1 MSTLVAHTVEAKD
14 PALTTPEE
22 PATSPGHD
30 EELNIQDLSI
40 SAREGSDTKS
50 GSSVSLAWGART
62 DVGLLREHNEDSFLV
77 KPPLFAVC
85 DGMGGHAAGEVASS
99 IAVETISAHMPEHA
113 DDVLLGTAVE
123 TANAA
128 VIEGAVQGV
137 GKPGMGCTASCALV
151 EKGKM
156 AIAHVGDSRI
166 YLLHQGRL
174 VRLTHDHS
182 YVEELVDAGEITAD
196 EARLHPSRS
205 VITRALGSDPDMYA
219 DHFTLDVVADD
230 RIIVCSDGL
239 SSMVEDSKIEAIS
252 CSTATPQAAADK
264 LTSAALA
271 AGGHDNVT
279 VVVIDILDDGTMEK
293 HAHARKRRLIGAAI
307 VAAAFVTILLAAIAL
322 VIANSWYLS
331 DNNGTVG
338 IYQGVTGDV
347 FGIPLS
353 HLTETSSVQVSDLPS
368 STQDSLRRGLA
379 LGSEEDA
386 RNTLE
391 SYRDQINRDKIDSS
405 VIWSRTQL
413 GTEISPDNPAT
424 PDGSQ
429 KGSGD

>member
-293 HAHARKRRLIGAAI
+293 HAHARKRRLIGIAIAA
-307 VAAAFVTILLAAIAL
+307 VAFVTILLASIAL

>member
-166 YLLHQGRL
+166 YLLHQGML

-205 VITRALGSDPDMYA
+205 VIT
-219 DHFTLDVVADD
+219 
-230 RIIVCSDGL
+230 C
-239 SSMVEDSKIEAIS
+239 
-252 CSTATPQAAADK
+252 AA
-264 LTSAALA
+264 
-271 AGGHDNVT
+271 
-279 VVVIDILDDGTMEK
+279 VID
-293 HAHARKRRLIGAAI
+293 RK
-307 VAAAFVTILLAAIAL
+307 
-322 VIANSWYLS
+322 
-331 DNNGTVG
+331 
-338 IYQGVTGDV
+338 
-347 FGIPLS
+347 
-353 HLTETSSVQVSDLPS
+353 SVV
-368 STQDSLRRGLA
+368 
-379 LGSEEDA
+379 
-386 RNTLE
+386 
-391 SYRDQINRDKIDSS
+391 
-405 VIWSRTQL
+405 
-413 GTEISPDNPAT
+413 
-424 PDGSQ
+424 
-429 KGSGD
+429 

>member
-1 MSTLVAHTVEAKD
+1 MSMLSAHTVEAKD

-22 PATSPGHD
+22 LATSPGHD
-30 EELNIQDLSI
+30 EELNIQDLSVP
-40 SAREGSDTKS
+40 AREGSDTKS

-128 VIEGAVQGV
+128 VIEGAVQGA

-293 HAHARKRRLIGAAI
+293 HAHARKRRLIGIAIAA
-307 VAAAFVTILLAAIAL
+307 VAFVTILLASIAL

-353 HLTETSSVQVSDLPS
+353 RLAETSSVQVSDLPS
-368 STQDSLRRGLA
+368 SIQDNLKRGLA
-379 LGSEEDA
+379 LGSEEEA

-391 SYRDQINRDKIDSS
+391 SYRDQINADKSDRS
-405 VIWSRTQL
+405 VTVSRTLL

-424 PDGSQ
+424 HDDSR

>member
-1 MSTLVAHTVEAKD
+1 MSMLSAHTVETKD

-30 EELNIQDLSI
+30 EELNIQDLSVP
-40 SAREGSDTKS
+40 AREGSDTKS

-128 VIEGAVQGV
+128 VIEGAVQGA
-137 GKPGMGCTASCALV
+137 GKPGMGCTASCALI

-205 VITRALGSDPDMYA
+205 VITRALGGHSGSDVGA
-219 DHFTLDVVADD
+219 DVFLVPLSMGD
-230 RIIVCSDGL
+230 RFVLCSDGL
-239 SSMVEDSKIEAIS
+239 SSVVSNERISEVARYMEDPQE
-252 CSTATPQAAADK
+252 TAQTLVQK
-264 LTSAALA
+264 ALG
-271 AGGHDNVT
+271 AGGSDNVT
-279 VVVIDILDDGTMEK
+279 VVVVDIVDCGP
-293 HAHARKRRLIGAAI
+293 
-307 VAAAFVTILLAAIAL
+307 
-322 VIANSWYLS
+322 
-331 DNNGTVG
+331 
-338 IYQGVTGDV
+338 Q
-347 FGIPLS
+347 
-353 HLTETSSVQVSDLPS
+353 LPS
-368 STQDSLRRGLA
+368 GNIEEETVTAARRIVGDDTVPRRG
-379 LGSEEDA
+379 
-386 RNTLE
+386 
-391 SYRDQINRDKIDSS
+391 
-405 VIWSRTQL
+405 
-413 GTEISPDNPAT
+413 
-424 PDGSQ
+424 
-429 KGSGD
+429 

>member
-1 MSTLVAHTVEAKD
+1 MLFRS
-14 PALTTPEE
+14 
-22 PATSPGHD
+22 
-30 EELNIQDLSI
+30 
-40 SAREGSDTKS
+40 
-50 GSSVSLAWGART
+50 
-62 DVGLLREHNEDSFLV
+62 
-77 KPPLFAVC
+77 PPLFAVC

-128 VIEGAVQGV
+128 VIEGAVQGA
-137 GKPGMGCTASCALV
+137 GKPGMGCTASCALI

-293 HAHARKRRLIGAAI
+293 HAHARKRRLIGIAIAA
-307 VAAAFVTILLAAIAL
+307 VAFVTILLASIAL

-353 HLTETSSVQVSDLPS
+353 DRKSTRLNSSH
-368 STQDSLRRGLA
+368 
-379 LGSEEDA
+379 GS
-386 RNTLE
+386 
-391 SYRDQINRDKIDSS
+391 
-405 VIWSRTQL
+405 
-413 GTEISPDNPAT
+413 
-424 PDGSQ
+424 
-429 KGSGD
+429 

>member
-166 YLLHQGRL
+166 YLLHQGML

>member
-1 MSTLVAHTVEAKD
+1 MSTLVAHAVEAKD
-14 PALTTPEE
+14 PALTTPQE

-166 YLLHQGRL
+166 YLLHQGML

>member
-166 YLLHQGRL
+166 YLLHQGML

-413 GTEISPDNPAT
+413 GTEISPDKPAT

>member
-1 MSTLVAHTVEAKD
+1 MSTLVAHAVEAKD

-40 SAREGSDTKS
+40 PTREGSDTKS

-166 YLLHQGRL
+166 YLLHQGML

-293 HAHARKRRLIGAAI
+293 HAHARKRRLIGVAI
-307 VAAAFVTILLAAIAL
+307 VAVAFVTILLASIAL

-338 IYQGVTGDV
+338 IYQGVTGDI

-353 HLTETSSVQVSDLPS
+353 HLTENSSVQVSDLPS
-368 STQDSLRRGLA
+368 STQESLRRGLV

-391 SYRDQINRDKIDSS
+391 DYRDQIDKDKSDRS
-405 VIWSRTQL
+405 VTLSRTKL

>member
-1 MSTLVAHTVEAKD
+1 MSTLVAHAVEAKD

-166 YLLHQGRL
+166 YLLHQGML

>member
-166 YLLHQGRL
+166 YLLHQGML

-338 IYQGVTGDV
+338 IYQGVTGDI
-347 FGIPLS
+347 FSIPLS

>member
-14 PALTTPEE
+14 SALTTPEE

-166 YLLHQGRL
+166 YLLHQGML

>member
-166 YLLHQGRL
+166 YLLHQGML

-338 IYQGVTGDV
+338 IYQGMTGDV